1 MRCHETLDEVNDVS
15 VGSGSMSIPTELS
28 LQESSHAPFVMY
40 AVEKELGKGQY
51 GRVLQVR
58 RVGSSESIALK
69 EVLQDE
75 DTQATR
81 TAVIESVQR
90 NVGRTRAHAPAATS
104 AAAAAAAST
113 VPASSS
119 KRRGSRRNSHSD
131 AVQPSSASDAGA
143 AIDTGLG
150 VAMPIAEIQQVALR
164 EVVLMKSIRHPYV
177 LSLRGNPMFDAHGT
191 MYVGCELMPG
201 GNIREYLDKQVE
213 SSKTGAPLPLVRRWM
228 YQLMSGLQA
237 LHTRKIFHR
246 DLKPHNLLLDA
257 TNDLRIA
264 DFGLARSTFGTQP
277 MWYTPTVITLWYRP
291 PELIMGGTV
300 YDDTADI
307 WSCGAILFEM
317 LTGRPLFGTD
327 NTPAGVTEDQHQCWC
342 IAQTLG
348 PFSTSIFPGVTE
360 LPNHAAFA
368 NNMKHIPHLNVAQEL
383 KKHGA
388 DASFRDL
395 LYRMLHYDP
404 SRRPKAAAVLAH
416 GFFDEERT
424 PAAAAAASSKNPRR
438 SS

>member
-1 MRCHETLDEVNDVS
+1 VDDDMLCTETLDDAGAVC

-28 LQESSHAPFVMY
+28 LQESSRAPFVTY
-40 AVEKELGKGQY
+40 RVEKELGKGQY

-58 RVGSSESIALK
+58 REGSNESIALK

-81 TAVIESVQR
+81 VAVIESAQR
-90 NVGRTRAHAPAATS
+90 NVGRTRARATATSSTDPTPAA
-104 AAAAAAAST
+104 
-113 VPASSS
+113 
-119 KRRGSRRNSHSD
+119 
-131 AVQPSSASDAGA
+131 SSASSGRRRSRRKSEEVQDACASGA
-143 AIDTGLG
+143 AIDAGLG

-177 LSLRGNPMFDAHGT
+177 LSLRGNPMFDTHGT

-201 GNIREYLDKQVE
+201 GNIREFLDKRVE
-213 SSKTGAPLPLVRRWM
+213 SSKTGAPMPLVRRWM
-228 YQLMSGLQA
+228 YQLMTGLRA

-257 TNDLRIA
+257 RNDLRIA
-264 DFGLARSTFGTQP
+264 DFGLARSTFGNQP

-291 PELIMGGTV
+291 PELIMGGSV

-307 WSCGAILFEM
+307 WSCGAILFEL

-327 NTPAGVTEDQHQCWC
+327 ERPDAVGEDQYQCWC

-348 PFSTSIFPGVTE
+348 AFSASIYPGVTC
-360 LPNHAAFA
+360 LPRHAAFA
-368 NNMKHIPHLNVAQEL
+368 KDMQPVPHLNVAREL
-383 KKHGA
+383 AKHAA
-388 DASFRDL
+388 DAPFRDL

-404 SRRPKAAAVLAH
+404 SRRPKAADVLAH
-416 GFFDEERT
+416 RFFDDARDE
-424 PAAAAAASSKNPRR
+424 AAVSNRR
-438 SS
+438 